1 MTSIPKIAVDNILP
15 PQPLKRTRLK
25 ADLESIF
32 SGFNVIEKPNQDNRF
47 NFGTGH
53 HYIHFMDGAELYVDS
68 DGSGIYVDIAGF
80 RSLFIR
86 PKKQQEALRR
96 EIVKELMN
104 ASDLELLRSGV
115 RRFFAKRAVRELGI
129 LKLRRY
135 GTRTLKKRKRK
146 KDLGGYQTSFVF
158 QRLLFPAKNTPRS
171 FVAHVQYKLTSPRI

>member
-1 MTSIPKIAVDNILP
+1 
-15 PQPLKRTRLK
+15 
-25 ADLESIF
+25 
-32 SGFNVIEKPNQDNRF
+32 
-47 NFGTGH
+47 
-53 HYIHFMDGAELYVDS
+53 MDGAELYVDS

-80 RSLFIR
+80 RSLFVR

-104 ASDLELLRSGV
+104 ASDLELLRFGV

-146 KDLGGYQTSFVF
+146 KTWEATKLLLSFKDF
-158 QRLLFPAKNTPRS
+158 SFPQRILPEVL
-171 FVAHVQYKLTSPRI
+171 

>member
-80 RSLFIR
+80 RSLFVR

-104 ASDLELLRSGV
+104 ASDLELLRFGV

-135 GTRTLKKRKRK
+135 GYNDKVDAVISGRKWIVEK
-146 KDLGGYQTSFVF
+146 IEGDDLRPSHGE
-158 QRLLFPAKNTPRS
+158 LLIELIF
-171 FVAHVQYKLTSPRI
+171 